1 MVLYRHSLRAGLFP
15 ARFAVLLLQFQQ
27 KLFVFHSAA
36 IAGEAAVLTDH
47 PVAGDK
53 NADGITVVGHSY
65 GAACFRIADLSGN
78 LAIAAGLPIGNG

>member
-53 NADGITVVGHSY
+53 MLMG
-65 GAACFRIADLSGN
+65 LLW
-78 LAIAAGLPIGNG
+78 LAIPTARLASGLPI